1 MKRRILSLLLVLTL
15 LMALPFAVAAEENGT
30 ANQENVSITVS
41 PEPDL
46 TTGVIDV
53 EVLDTLTF
61 QLKDTGGNEVNSGFL
76 RVPYGNS
83 TTDMS
88 VTNGAVQLPV
98 SNLIVS
104 NNDRLD
110 GGSREYCFKY
120 MESSDR
126 DPIAEI
132 TLNISVHSVS
142 VSNISLTSNYA
153 LGGQIDAF
161 NVVFPQ
167 VNGVTFGT
175 PQIRNEADEPVTSG
189 TFDHQTYKVQVPVSF
204 SKGYKPADDFAITLD
219 GKPGEPID
227 GGYAFEL
234 YPTYTITYNNLDGR
248 NLSNAPA
255 SYNKYSGTVT
265 IPNPTKDGYRFLG
278 WTGEGIT
285 EPQKDVSF
293 AAKEM
298 NRNLT
303 YTAKWEKII
312 YHNVDFVT
320 RHGATPQPQ
329 QVESGTKAARPAD
342 PTEDGWK
349 FKGWYISDD
358 YIGEPFDFTTAITE
372 NTTLYAKWAKTWTV
386 TFDVN
391 GHGTA
396 PDPQTVDI
404 GTKAVRPTD
413 PAQTGWRFDGWYTD
427 KDCTAAYDFDSV
439 VTDNITLYAK
449 WVKTV
454 TVTYHVG
461 SYGTAPDSQ
470 TVDAGKKFTRPA
482 DPVDSRAI
490 FQGWYTDENYTTAYD
505 FGSAVETDLNL
516 YAKWKD
522 GYRVVFQTAHG
533 TAPAEQKVALDGKAT
548 KPADPTATGYIFKGW
563 YTSQLYT
570 AEFDFNTPITADTTL
585 YAKWNEIYTVTF
597 NVGGHGAAPTAQTV
611 ENGGKATKPENP
623 TAKGWRFD
631 GWYTDEKC
639 TARYDFDKAVT
650 ANTTLYAKWTQL
662 FTLTFETNGGTKI
675 DSVEAPDGSL
685 VYLGS
690 YKPTKSGYYF
700 VGWYTD
706 KNLTRAS
713 RVGYVRMDGNKTVYA
728 KFAVADKTNPKT
740 ADPALPG
747 LALAVL
753 SFSTVGLA
761 AMGLKK
767 RK

>member
-1 MKRRILSLLLVLTL
+1 MKRRILSLLMVLTL
-15 LMALPFAVAAEENGT
+15 LLALPFAAAADETKEVTLTLTQDTWTYTDTVTFSVKEPGGEEVPNGEVVVHHDVNQVSCHVNNGVAKISASELVSGLGLT
-30 ANQENVSITVS
+30 LDQETEIIVNYAPDPGSNYEPTSEQTLRITVNKGVLTRVEMTGYTGYEYGKPASDFRISNVSEGAKVQKTFFRDAAGDNLTGNFEGKAYVLWINLACTENYVF
-41 PEPDL
+41 PENPDDL
-46 TTGVIDV
+46 TV
-53 EVLDTLTF
+53 
-61 QLKDTGGNEVNSGFL
+61 
-76 RVPYGNS
+76 
-83 TTDMS
+83 
-88 VTNGAVQLPV
+88 
-98 SNLIVS
+98 
-104 NNDRLD
+104 
-110 GGSREYCFKY
+110 
-120 MESSDR
+120 
-126 DPIAEI
+126 
-132 TLNISVHSVS
+132 
-142 VSNISLTSNYA
+142 
-153 LGGQIDAF
+153 
-161 NVVFPQ
+161 
-167 VNGVTFGT
+167 
-175 PQIRNEADEPVTSG
+175 
-189 TFDHQTYKVQVPVSF
+189 
-204 SKGYKPADDFAITLD
+204 TLD
-219 GKPGEPID
+219 GKAAKVEDGFYIFQLDKLVPTYHIKYTLD
-227 GGYAFEL
+227 GGTMSGA
-234 YPTYTITYNNLDGR
+234 PDSYTENSADITL
-248 NLSNAPA
+248 PQ
-255 SYNKYSGTVT
+255 
-265 IPNPTKDGYRFLG
+265 PTKAGYRFTG
-278 WTGEGIT
+278 WTGTDLT
-285 EPQKDVSF
+285 EKTLDVVIPAGSTGDR
-293 AAKEM
+293 K
-298 NRNLT
+298 
-303 YTAKWEKII
+303 YTANW
-312 YHNVDFVT
+312 
-320 RHGATPQPQ
+320 
-329 QVESGTKAARPAD
+329 VETQ
-342 PTEDGWK
+342 
-349 FKGWYISDD
+349 
-358 YIGEPFDFTTAITE
+358 
-372 NTTLYAKWAKTWTV
+372 TV

-396 PDPQTVDI
+396 PAPQTVDI
-404 GTKAVRPTD
+404 GTKAVRPAD
-413 PAQTGWRFDGWYTD
+413 PVQTGWRFDGWYTD
-427 KDCTAAYDFDSV
+427 KDCTAAYDFDEE
-439 VTDNITLYAK
+439 VTKDITLYAK

-461 SYGTAPDSQ
+461 SYGTAPASQ

-522 GYRVVFQTAHG
+522 GYRVVFQTAYG
-533 TAPAEQKVALDGKAT
+533 TAPAEQKVALNGKAT

-585 YAKWNEIYTVTF
+585 YAKWNETYTVTF
-597 NVGGHGAAPTAQTV
+597 NVGDHGTAPAPQKV

-631 GWYTDEKC
+631 GWYTDERY

-706 KNLTRAS
+706 KNLTRES

-753 SFSTVGLA
+753 SFSAVGLA
-761 AMGLKK
+761 ALGIQK

>member
-15 LMALPFAVAAEENGT
+15 LMALPFAAAADETKKVTLTLTKDTWTYTDTVTFSVKGPDGEDVPNGEVEVRSSMALVFCYVNNGVAEISASELVSGLELTLGQKTEISVNYTPGSGSNYAPT
-30 ANQENVSITVS
+30 SGQTSITVNES
-41 PEPDL
+41 TLPTVALTSVGYAYGAPVFDFSVQSATEHVSAGKVSIVNDTDTTFGEKAYKVHLQL
-46 TTGVIDV
+46 TTEKGYSLASDV
-53 EVLDTLTF
+53 AVTLDDKTGTSTGDGYYEF
-61 QLKDTGGNEVNSGFL
+61 QLD
-76 RVPYGNS
+76 
-83 TTDMS
+83 
-88 VTNGAVQLPV
+88 
-98 SNLIVS
+98 
-104 NNDRLD
+104 
-110 GGSREYCFKY
+110 
-120 MESSDR
+120 
-126 DPIAEI
+126 
-132 TLNISVHSVS
+132 
-142 VSNISLTSNYA
+142 
-153 LGGQIDAF
+153 
-161 NVVFPQ
+161 
-167 VNGVTFGT
+167 
-175 PQIRNEADEPVTSG
+175 
-189 TFDHQTYKVQVPVSF
+189 
-204 SKGYKPADDFAITLD
+204 
-219 GKPGEPID
+219 
-227 GGYAFEL
+227 EL
-234 YPTYTITYNNLDGR
+234 YPTYTITYELDGGT
-248 NLSNAPA
+248 LSNAPA
-255 SYNKYSGTVT
+255 QYNKNSGTVT
-265 IPNPTKDGYRFLG
+265 LPRPTRDGYRFTG
-278 WTGEGIT
+278 WTGTDLT
-285 EPQKDVSF
+285 EKTLDVVIPAGSTGDR
-293 AAKEM
+293 K
-298 NRNLT
+298 
-303 YTAKWEKII
+303 YTANWVE
-312 YHNVDFVT
+312 T
-320 RHGATPQPQ
+320 R
-329 QVESGTKAARPAD
+329 
-342 PTEDGWK
+342 
-349 FKGWYISDD
+349 
-358 YIGEPFDFTTAITE
+358 
-372 NTTLYAKWAKTWTV
+372 TV

-404 GTKAVRPTD
+404 GTKSVRPTD

-427 KDCTAAYDFDSV
+427 RDCTAAYDFDSV

-461 SYGTAPDSQ
+461 SYGTAPASQ

-533 TAPAEQKVALDGKAT
+533 TAPAEQKVALNGKAT

-597 NVGGHGAAPTAQTV
+597 NVGRHGTAPTAQTV

>member
-15 LMALPFAVAAEENGT
+15 LLALPVAAAADGTKKVTLTLTKDTWTYTDTVTFSVKGPDGKNVPNGEVIVHHNVDKVSCRVNNGVAEISASELVSGLGLT
-30 ANQENVSITVS
+30 LGQETEIIVNYAPGSGSDYEPTSDQTLSITVNKGVLTRVEMTGYTGYEYGKPAS
-41 PEPDL
+41 GFRISNVSEGAKVQKTFFRDAAGDDL
-46 TTGVIDV
+46 TGNF
-53 EVLDTLTF
+53 EGKAYVLWI
-61 QLKDTGGNEVNSGFL
+61 
-76 RVPYGNS
+76 
-83 TTDMS
+83 
-88 VTNGAVQLPV
+88 
-98 SNLIVS
+98 NLACT
-104 NNDRLD
+104 
-110 GGSREYCFKY
+110 E
-120 MESSDR
+120 
-126 DPIAEI
+126 
-132 TLNISVHSVS
+132 
-142 VSNISLTSNYA
+142 NY
-153 LGGQIDAF
+153 
-161 NVVFPQ
+161 VFPE
-167 VNGVTFGT
+167 N
-175 PQIRNEADEPVTSG
+175 P
-189 TFDHQTYKVQVPVSF
+189 
-204 SKGYKPADDFAITLD
+204 DDLTVTLD
-219 GKPGEPID
+219 GKAAKVED
-227 GGYAFEL
+227 GFYIFQL
-234 YPTYTITYNNLDGR
+234 DKLVPTYHIKYTLNGGTMSGAPETYTENSADITL
-248 NLSNAPA
+248 PQ
-255 SYNKYSGTVT
+255 
-265 IPNPTKDGYRFLG
+265 PTKAGYRFTG
-278 WTGEGIT
+278 WTGTDLT
-285 EPQKDVSF
+285 EKTLDVVIPAGSTGDR
-293 AAKEM
+293 E
-298 NRNLT
+298 
-303 YTAKWEKII
+303 YTANW
-312 YHNVDFVT
+312 VGT
-320 RHGATPQPQ
+320 R
-329 QVESGTKAARPAD
+329 
-342 PTEDGWK
+342 
-349 FKGWYISDD
+349 
-358 YIGEPFDFTTAITE
+358 
-372 NTTLYAKWAKTWTV
+372 TV

-396 PDPQTVDI
+396 PAPQTVDI
-404 GTKAVRPTD
+404 GTKAVRPAD

-427 KDCTAAYDFDSV
+427 KDCTAAYDFDKE
-439 VTDNITLYAK
+439 VTEDITLYAK

-522 GYRVVFQTAHG
+522 GYRVVFQTAYG
-533 TAPAEQKVALDGKAT
+533 TAPAEQKVALNGKAT

-585 YAKWNEIYTVTF
+585 YAKWNETYTVTF
-597 NVGGHGAAPTAQTV
+597 NVGDHGTAPTAQTV

-631 GWYTDEKC
+631 GWYTDERC

-761 AMGLKK
+761 ALGIQK

>member
-15 LMALPFAVAAEENGT
+15 LLALPVAAAADETKKVTLTLTKDTWTYTDTVTFSVKGPGGEDVPNGEVVVHHDVNKVSRCVNNGVAKISASELVSGLGLT
-30 ANQENVSITVS
+30 LDQETEIIVNYAPGSGSNYEPTSDQTLRITVNES
-41 PEPDL
+41 TLPTVAL
-46 TTGVIDV
+46 TSAGYAYGKPVSG
-53 EVLDTLTF
+53 F
-61 QLKDTGGNEVNSGFL
+61 QLTKPMGVQIGGKQIRDANDAEV
-76 RVPYGNS
+76 
-83 TTDMS
+83 TD
-88 VTNGAVQLPV
+88 G
-98 SNLIVS
+98 
-104 NNDRLD
+104 
-110 GGSREYCFKY
+110 
-120 MESSDR
+120 
-126 DPIAEI
+126 
-132 TLNISVHSVS
+132 
-142 VSNISLTSNYA
+142 
-153 LGGQIDAF
+153 
-161 NVVFPQ
+161 
-167 VNGVTFGT
+167 TFGAQAYT
-175 PQIRNEADEPVTSG
+175 LWVNLECE
-189 TFDHQTYKVQVPVSF
+189 
-204 SKGYKPADDFAITLD
+204 KGYKLSGNTAVTLD
-219 GKPGEPID
+219 GKEPLRIED
-227 GGYAFEL
+227 GFYIFQL
-234 YPTYTITYNNLDGR
+234 DKLVPTYHIKYTLNGGTMSGAPETYTENSADITL
-248 NLSNAPA
+248 PQ
-255 SYNKYSGTVT
+255 
-265 IPNPTKDGYRFLG
+265 PTKAGYRFTG
-278 WTGEGIT
+278 WTGTDLT
-285 EPQKDVSF
+285 EKTLDVVIPAGSTGDR
-293 AAKEM
+293 E
-298 NRNLT
+298 
-303 YTAKWEKII
+303 YTANWVE
-312 YHNVDFVT
+312 T
-320 RHGATPQPQ
+320 R
-329 QVESGTKAARPAD
+329 
-342 PTEDGWK
+342 
-349 FKGWYISDD
+349 
-358 YIGEPFDFTTAITE
+358 
-372 NTTLYAKWAKTWTV
+372 TV

-396 PDPQTVDI
+396 PAPQTVDI
-404 GTKAVRPTD
+404 GTKAVKPTD
-413 PAQTGWRFDGWYTD
+413 PVQTGWRFDGWYTD
-427 KDCTAAYDFDSV
+427 KNCTAAYDFDSV

-461 SYGTAPDSQ
+461 SYGTAPASQ

-522 GYRVVFQTAHG
+522 GYRVVFQTAYG
-533 TAPAEQKVALDGKAT
+533 TAPAEQKVALNGKAT

-585 YAKWNEIYTVTF
+585 YAKWNETYTVTF
-597 NVGGHGAAPTAQTV
+597 NVGDHGTAPTAQTV

-631 GWYTDEKC
+631 GWYTDERY

-706 KNLTRAS
+706 KNLTRES

-761 AMGLKK
+761 ALGIQK

>member
-1 MKRRILSLLLVLTL
+1 MKRRILSLLMVLTL
-15 LMALPFAVAAEENGT
+15 LLALPVAAAAAGTKEVTLTLTKDTWTYTDTVTFSVKGPDGEGVPNGEVEVRSSMDHVFCYVNNGV
-30 ANQENVSITVS
+30 AEIPASVLVSKLELPLGQEAVISVNYGPGSGSDYGPKSGQTSITVNES
-41 PEPDL
+41 TLPTVALTSTGYAYGAPVSGFSVKSATEHVSAGEVSIENDTDTTFGEKAYKVRLQL
-46 TTGVIDV
+46 TTEKGYSLASDV
-53 EVLDTLTF
+53 AVTLDSKTGTPVGDGYYEF
-61 QLKDTGGNEVNSGFL
+61 QLD
-76 RVPYGNS
+76 
-83 TTDMS
+83 
-88 VTNGAVQLPV
+88 
-98 SNLIVS
+98 
-104 NNDRLD
+104 
-110 GGSREYCFKY
+110 
-120 MESSDR
+120 
-126 DPIAEI
+126 
-132 TLNISVHSVS
+132 
-142 VSNISLTSNYA
+142 
-153 LGGQIDAF
+153 
-161 NVVFPQ
+161 
-167 VNGVTFGT
+167 
-175 PQIRNEADEPVTSG
+175 
-189 TFDHQTYKVQVPVSF
+189 
-204 SKGYKPADDFAITLD
+204 
-219 GKPGEPID
+219 
-227 GGYAFEL
+227 EL
-234 YPTYTITYNNLDGR
+234 YPTYTITYELDGGT
-248 NLSNAPA
+248 LSNAPTQ
-255 SYNKYSGTVT
+255 YNKNSGTIT
-265 IPNPTKDGYRFLG
+265 IPRPTRDGYRFTG
-278 WTGEGIT
+278 WTGTDLT
-285 EPQKDVSF
+285 EKTLDVVIPAGSTGDR
-293 AAKEM
+293 E
-298 NRNLT
+298 
-303 YTAKWEKII
+303 YTANWVE
-312 YHNVDFVT
+312 T
-320 RHGATPQPQ
+320 R
-329 QVESGTKAARPAD
+329 
-342 PTEDGWK
+342 
-349 FKGWYISDD
+349 
-358 YIGEPFDFTTAITE
+358 
-372 NTTLYAKWAKTWTV
+372 TV

-396 PDPQTVDI
+396 PAPQTVDI
-404 GTKAVRPTD
+404 GTKAVKPAD

-427 KDCTAAYDFDSV
+427 KDCTAAYDFDKE
-439 VTDNITLYAK
+439 VTKDITLYAK

-522 GYRVVFQTAHG
+522 GYRVVFQTAYG
-533 TAPAEQKVALDGKAT
+533 TAPAEQKVALNGKAT

-585 YAKWNEIYTVTF
+585 YAKWNETYTVTF
-597 NVGGHGAAPTAQTV
+597 NVGDHGTAPTAQTV

-675 DSVEAPDGSL
+675 DSVEAPDGYL

-753 SFSTVGLA
+753 SFSAVGLA
-761 AMGLKK
+761 ALGIQK

>member
-15 LMALPFAVAAEENGT
+15 LLALPFAGSAEAAAKLKVTATMTSNDSLFFGENLELKVEDENGHLVT
-30 ANQENVSITVS
+30 DGNV
-41 PEPDL
+41 
-46 TTGVIDV
+46 
-53 EVLDTLTF
+53 TF
-61 QLKDTGGNEVNSGFL
+61 GH
-76 RVPYGNS
+76 
-83 TTDMS
+83 
-88 VTNGAVQLPV
+88 NGKLYDRPV
-98 SNLIVS
+98 SNGVAQISADDLVNRLGLVVGEQAEVTFSYLGSESYEPSEVPGKAEVTVNRKTVTQVAMTYSGYAYGNDIATVS
-104 NNDRLD
+104 IQTSAGAKIAGFRFYDAKDQKQTEGRFGEGAYKVWINLAPAFGYEFPEKGALAVTLNGEKPLECIDGFYVFQLD
-110 GGSREYCFKY
+110 KLVPTYHIKYTLNGGTMSGAPETYT
-120 MESSDR
+120 ENSAD
-126 DPIAEI
+126 I
-132 TLNISVHSVS
+132 TL
-142 VSNISLTSNYA
+142 
-153 LGGQIDAF
+153 
-161 NVVFPQ
+161 PQ
-167 VNGVTFGT
+167 
-175 PQIRNEADEPVTSG
+175 
-189 TFDHQTYKVQVPVSF
+189 
-204 SKGYKPADDFAITLD
+204 
-219 GKPGEPID
+219 
-227 GGYAFEL
+227 
-234 YPTYTITYNNLDGR
+234 
-248 NLSNAPA
+248 
-255 SYNKYSGTVT
+255 
-265 IPNPTKDGYRFLG
+265 PTKAGYRFTG
-278 WTGEGIT
+278 WTGTDLT
-285 EPQKDVSF
+285 EKTLDVVIPAGSTGDR
-293 AAKEM
+293 E
-298 NRNLT
+298 
-303 YTAKWEKII
+303 YTANWVE
-312 YHNVDFVT
+312 T
-320 RHGATPQPQ
+320 R
-329 QVESGTKAARPAD
+329 
-342 PTEDGWK
+342 
-349 FKGWYISDD
+349 
-358 YIGEPFDFTTAITE
+358 
-372 NTTLYAKWAKTWTV
+372 TV

-396 PDPQTVDI
+396 PAPQTVDF

-427 KDCTAAYDFDSV
+427 KDCTAAYDFDKE
-439 VTDNITLYAK
+439 VTEDITLYAK

-461 SYGTAPDSQ
+461 SYGTAPASQ

-522 GYRVVFQTAHG
+522 GYRVVFQTAYG
-533 TAPAEQKVALDGKAT
+533 TPPAEQKVALNGKAT

-585 YAKWNEIYTVTF
+585 YAKWNETYTVTF
-597 NVGGHGAAPTAQTV
+597 NVGDHGTAPTAQTV

-631 GWYTDEKC
+631 GWYTDERY

-706 KNLTRAS
+706 KNLTRES

-761 AMGLKK
+761 AVGIQK

>member
-15 LMALPFAVAAEENGT
+15 LLALPVAAAADETKKVTLTLTKDTWTYTDTVTFSVKGPDGEDVPNGKVEVRSSMDHVFCYVNKGV
-30 ANQENVSITVS
+30 AEIPASVLVSQLELPLGQEAVISVNYEPGSGSDYGPKSGQTSITVNES
-41 PEPDL
+41 TLPTVALTSAGYAYGAPVSDFSVQSATEHVSAGKVSIVNDTDTTFGEKAYKVRLQL
-46 TTGVIDV
+46 TTAEGYSLASDV
-53 EVLDTLTF
+53 VVTLDSKTGTPVGDGYYEF
-61 QLKDTGGNEVNSGFL
+61 QLD
-76 RVPYGNS
+76 
-83 TTDMS
+83 
-88 VTNGAVQLPV
+88 
-98 SNLIVS
+98 
-104 NNDRLD
+104 
-110 GGSREYCFKY
+110 
-120 MESSDR
+120 
-126 DPIAEI
+126 
-132 TLNISVHSVS
+132 
-142 VSNISLTSNYA
+142 
-153 LGGQIDAF
+153 
-161 NVVFPQ
+161 
-167 VNGVTFGT
+167 
-175 PQIRNEADEPVTSG
+175 
-189 TFDHQTYKVQVPVSF
+189 
-204 SKGYKPADDFAITLD
+204 
-219 GKPGEPID
+219 
-227 GGYAFEL
+227 EL
-234 YPTYTITYNNLDGR
+234 YPTYTITYELDGGT
-248 NLSNAPA
+248 LSNAPTQ
-255 SYNKYSGTVT
+255 YDKNSGTIT
-265 IPNPTKDGYRFLG
+265 IPRPTRAGYRFTG
-278 WTGEGIT
+278 WTGTDLT
-285 EPQKDVSF
+285 EKTLDVVIPAGSTGDR
-293 AAKEM
+293 E
-298 NRNLT
+298 
-303 YTAKWEKII
+303 YTANWVE
-312 YHNVDFVT
+312 T
-320 RHGATPQPQ
+320 R
-329 QVESGTKAARPAD
+329 
-342 PTEDGWK
+342 
-349 FKGWYISDD
+349 
-358 YIGEPFDFTTAITE
+358 
-372 NTTLYAKWAKTWTV
+372 TV

-396 PDPQTVDI
+396 PAPQTVDI
-404 GTKAVRPTD
+404 GTKAVKPTD
-413 PAQTGWRFDGWYTD
+413 PVQTGWRFDGWYTD

-461 SYGTAPDSQ
+461 SYGTAPASQ

-522 GYRVVFQTAHG
+522 GYRVVFQTAYG
-533 TAPAEQKVALDGKAT
+533 TAPAEQKVALNGKAT

-570 AEFDFNTPITADTTL
+570 AEFDFNTPIAADTTL
-585 YAKWNEIYTVTF
+585 YAKWNETYTVTF
-597 NVGGHGAAPTAQTV
+597 NVGDHGTAPTAQTV

-631 GWYTDEKC
+631 GWYTDERF

-706 KNLTRAS
+706 KNLTRES

-761 AMGLKK
+761 ALGIQK

>member
-15 LMALPFAVAAEENGT
+15 LMALPVAVAAAGTKEVTLTLTQDTWTYTDTVTFSVKGPDGEDVPNGEVEVRSSMDHVFCYVNNGVAEISASKLVSKLELALGQKT
-30 ANQENVSITVS
+30 EISVNYTPGSGSDYAPKSGQTSITVNES
-41 PEPDL
+41 TLPTVAL
-46 TTGVIDV
+46 TSAGYAYGAPVSGFSVKSATEHVSAGEVSIENDTDTTFGEKAYKVRLQLATAEGYSLASDVAVTLDSKTGTPVGDGYY
-53 EVLDTLTF
+53 EF
-61 QLKDTGGNEVNSGFL
+61 QLD
-76 RVPYGNS
+76 
-83 TTDMS
+83 
-88 VTNGAVQLPV
+88 
-98 SNLIVS
+98 
-104 NNDRLD
+104 
-110 GGSREYCFKY
+110 
-120 MESSDR
+120 
-126 DPIAEI
+126 
-132 TLNISVHSVS
+132 
-142 VSNISLTSNYA
+142 
-153 LGGQIDAF
+153 
-161 NVVFPQ
+161 
-167 VNGVTFGT
+167 
-175 PQIRNEADEPVTSG
+175 
-189 TFDHQTYKVQVPVSF
+189 
-204 SKGYKPADDFAITLD
+204 
-219 GKPGEPID
+219 
-227 GGYAFEL
+227 EL
-234 YPTYTITYNNLDGR
+234 YPTYTITYELDGGT
-248 NLSNAPA
+248 LSNAPA
-255 SYNKYSGTVT
+255 QYNKNSGTVT
-265 IPNPTKDGYRFLG
+265 LPRPTRDGYRFTG
-278 WTGEGIT
+278 WTGTDLT
-285 EPQKDVSF
+285 EKTLDVVIPAGSTGDR
-293 AAKEM
+293 K
-298 NRNLT
+298 
-303 YTAKWEKII
+303 YTANWVE
-312 YHNVDFVT
+312 T
-320 RHGATPQPQ
+320 R
-329 QVESGTKAARPAD
+329 
-342 PTEDGWK
+342 
-349 FKGWYISDD
+349 
-358 YIGEPFDFTTAITE
+358 
-372 NTTLYAKWAKTWTV
+372 TV

-404 GTKAVRPTD
+404 GTKSVRPTD

-427 KDCTAAYDFDSV
+427 KDCTAAYDFDSK

-461 SYGTAPDSQ
+461 SYGTAPASQ

-533 TAPAEQKVALDGKAT
+533 TAPAEQKVALNGKAT

-585 YAKWNEIYTVTF
+585 YAKWNETYTVTF
-597 NVGGHGAAPTAQTV
+597 NVGVHGTAPTAQTV

-747 LALAVL
+747 LAMAVL

>member
-15 LMALPFAVAAEENGT
+15 LLALPVAVAAAGTKEVTLTLTKDTWTYTDTVTFSVKGPGGEVVPNGKVEVRSSMGLVSCYVNNGVAEISASELVSGLGLT
-30 ANQENVSITVS
+30 LGQKAEIFVNYEPGSGSDYAPTSGQTSITVNES
-41 PEPDL
+41 TLPTVAL
-46 TTGVIDV
+46 TSAGYAYGKPVSG
-53 EVLDTLTF
+53 F
-61 QLKDTGGNEVNSGFL
+61 QLTKPMGVQIGGKQIRDANAEV
-76 RVPYGNS
+76 
-83 TTDMS
+83 TD
-88 VTNGAVQLPV
+88 G
-98 SNLIVS
+98 
-104 NNDRLD
+104 
-110 GGSREYCFKY
+110 
-120 MESSDR
+120 
-126 DPIAEI
+126 
-132 TLNISVHSVS
+132 
-142 VSNISLTSNYA
+142 
-153 LGGQIDAF
+153 
-161 NVVFPQ
+161 
-167 VNGVTFGT
+167 TFGAQAYT
-175 PQIRNEADEPVTSG
+175 LWVNLECE
-189 TFDHQTYKVQVPVSF
+189 
-204 SKGYKPADDFAITLD
+204 KGYKLSGNTAVTLD
-219 GKPGEPID
+219 GKEPLRIEDGFYIFQLDKLVPTYRIEYTLD
-227 GGYAFEL
+227 GGTMSGAPDSYTENSADITL
-234 YPTYTITYNNLDGR
+234 PQPTKADYRFTGWTGTGLT
-248 NLSNAPA
+248 AP
-255 SYNKYSGTVT
+255 TMEVT
-265 IPNPTKDGYRFLG
+265 IPAGS
-278 WTGEGIT
+278 TGDR
-285 EPQKDVSF
+285 K
-293 AAKEM
+293 
-298 NRNLT
+298 
-303 YTAKWEKII
+303 YTANWVE
-312 YHNVDFVT
+312 T
-320 RHGATPQPQ
+320 R
-329 QVESGTKAARPAD
+329 
-342 PTEDGWK
+342 
-349 FKGWYISDD
+349 
-358 YIGEPFDFTTAITE
+358 
-372 NTTLYAKWAKTWTV
+372 TV

-404 GTKAVRPTD
+404 GTKAVKPTD

-427 KDCTAAYDFDSV
+427 KDCTAAYDFDKE
-439 VTDNITLYAK
+439 VTKDITLYAK

-522 GYRVVFQTAHG
+522 GYRVVFQTAYG
-533 TAPAEQKVALDGKAT
+533 TAPAEQKVALNGKAT

-563 YTSQLYT
+563 YTSQLYA

-585 YAKWNEIYTVTF
+585 YAKWNETYTVTF
-597 NVGGHGAAPTAQTV
+597 NVGDHGTAPTAQTV

-631 GWYTDEKC
+631 GWYTDERC

-706 KNLTRAS
+706 KNLTRES
-713 RVGYVRMDGNKTVYA
+713 RVGYVKMDADKTVYA

-761 AMGLKK
+761 AVGIQK

>member
-15 LMALPFAVAAEENGT
+15 LLALPVAAAADGTKKVTLTLTKDTWTYTDTVTFSVKGPDGEKVPNGEVIVHHNVDKVSRCVNNGVAEISASELVSGLGLT
-30 ANQENVSITVS
+30 LDQETEIIVNYAPGSGSNYEPTSDQTLRITVNES
-41 PEPDL
+41 TLPTVAL
-46 TTGVIDV
+46 TSAGYAYGKPVSG
-53 EVLDTLTF
+53 F
-61 QLKDTGGNEVNSGFL
+61 QLTKPMGVQIGGKQIRDANDAEV
-76 RVPYGNS
+76 
-83 TTDMS
+83 TD
-88 VTNGAVQLPV
+88 G
-98 SNLIVS
+98 
-104 NNDRLD
+104 
-110 GGSREYCFKY
+110 
-120 MESSDR
+120 
-126 DPIAEI
+126 
-132 TLNISVHSVS
+132 
-142 VSNISLTSNYA
+142 
-153 LGGQIDAF
+153 
-161 NVVFPQ
+161 
-167 VNGVTFGT
+167 TFGAQAYT
-175 PQIRNEADEPVTSG
+175 LWVNLECE
-189 TFDHQTYKVQVPVSF
+189 
-204 SKGYKPADDFAITLD
+204 KGYKLSGNTAVTLD
-219 GKPGEPID
+219 GKEPLRIED
-227 GGYAFEL
+227 GFYIFQL
-234 YPTYTITYNNLDGR
+234 DKLVPTYHIKYTLNGGTMSGAPETYTENSADITLPQPTKAGYRFTGWTGTDLT
-248 NLSNAPA
+248 AP
-255 SYNKYSGTVT
+255 TMEVT
-265 IPNPTKDGYRFLG
+265 IP
-278 WTGEGIT
+278 TGSTGDRE
-285 EPQKDVSF
+285 
-293 AAKEM
+293 
-298 NRNLT
+298 
-303 YTAKWEKII
+303 YTANWVE
-312 YHNVDFVT
+312 T
-320 RHGATPQPQ
+320 R
-329 QVESGTKAARPAD
+329 
-342 PTEDGWK
+342 
-349 FKGWYISDD
+349 
-358 YIGEPFDFTTAITE
+358 
-372 NTTLYAKWAKTWTV
+372 TV

-396 PDPQTVDI
+396 PAPQTVDI
-404 GTKAVRPTD
+404 GTKAVKPTD

-427 KDCTAAYDFDSV
+427 KDCTAAYDFDKE
-439 VTDNITLYAK
+439 VTEDITLYAK

-461 SYGTAPDSQ
+461 SYGTAPASQ

-522 GYRVVFQTAHG
+522 GYRVVFQTAYG
-533 TAPAEQKVALDGKAT
+533 TPPAEQKVALNGKAT

-585 YAKWNEIYTVTF
+585 YAKWNETYTVTF
-597 NVGGHGAAPTAQTV
+597 NVGDHGTAPTAQTV

-631 GWYTDEKC
+631 GWYTDERY

-650 ANTTLYAKWTQL
+650 ANITLYAKWTQL

-761 AMGLKK
+761 ALGIQK

>member
-15 LMALPFAVAAEENGT
+15 LLALPVAAAADETKKVTLTLTKDTWTYTDTVTFSVKGPGGEGVPNGEVVVHHDVNKVSRCVNNGVAEISASELVSGLGLT
-30 ANQENVSITVS
+30 LDQETEIIVNYAPGSGSNYEPTSDQTLRITVNES
-41 PEPDL
+41 TLPTVAL
-46 TTGVIDV
+46 TSAGYAYGKPVSGFQLTAPTGVQIGGKQIRDA
-53 EVLDTLTF
+53 
-61 QLKDTGGNEVNSGFL
+61 KDTGV
-76 RVPYGNS
+76 
-83 TTDMS
+83 TD
-88 VTNGAVQLPV
+88 G
-98 SNLIVS
+98 
-104 NNDRLD
+104 
-110 GGSREYCFKY
+110 
-120 MESSDR
+120 
-126 DPIAEI
+126 
-132 TLNISVHSVS
+132 
-142 VSNISLTSNYA
+142 
-153 LGGQIDAF
+153 
-161 NVVFPQ
+161 
-167 VNGVTFGT
+167 TFGAQAYT
-175 PQIRNEADEPVTSG
+175 LWVNLECE
-189 TFDHQTYKVQVPVSF
+189 
-204 SKGYKPADDFAITLD
+204 KGYKLSGNTAVTLD
-219 GKPGEPID
+219 GKEPLRIED
-227 GGYAFEL
+227 GFYIFQL
-234 YPTYTITYNNLDGR
+234 DKLVPTYHIKYTLNGGTMSGAPETYTENSADITL
-248 NLSNAPA
+248 PQ
-255 SYNKYSGTVT
+255 
-265 IPNPTKDGYRFLG
+265 PTRAGYRFTG
-278 WTGEGIT
+278 WTGTDLT
-285 EPQKDVSF
+285 EKTLDVVIPAGSTGDR
-293 AAKEM
+293 E
-298 NRNLT
+298 
-303 YTAKWEKII
+303 YTANWVE
-312 YHNVDFVT
+312 T
-320 RHGATPQPQ
+320 R
-329 QVESGTKAARPAD
+329 
-342 PTEDGWK
+342 
-349 FKGWYISDD
+349 
-358 YIGEPFDFTTAITE
+358 
-372 NTTLYAKWAKTWTV
+372 TV

-396 PDPQTVDI
+396 PAPQTVDI
-404 GTKAVRPTD
+404 GTKAVRPAD
-413 PAQTGWRFDGWYTD
+413 PVQTGWRFDGWYTN
-427 KDCTAAYDFDSV
+427 KDCTAAYDFDKE
-439 VTDNITLYAK
+439 VTKDITLYAK

-461 SYGTAPDSQ
+461 SYGTAPASQ

-490 FQGWYTDENYTTAYD
+490 FQGWYTDENYNTAYD

-522 GYRVVFQTAHG
+522 GYRVVFQTAYG
-533 TAPAEQKVALDGKAT
+533 TTPAEQKVALNGKAT

-585 YAKWNEIYTVTF
+585 YAKWNETYTVTF
-597 NVGGHGAAPTAQTV
+597 NVGDHGTAPTAQTV

-631 GWYTDEKC
+631 GWYTDERY

-706 KNLTRAS
+706 KNLTRES

-761 AMGLKK
+761 ALGIQK

>member
-15 LMALPFAVAAEENGT
+15 LLALPFAAAADETKKVTLTLTKDTWTYTDTVTFSVKGPGGEDVPNGEVVVHHDVNKVSRCVNNGVAEISASELVSGLGLT
-30 ANQENVSITVS
+30 LDQETEIIVNYAPGSGSNYEPTSDQTLRITVNES
-41 PEPDL
+41 TLPTVAL
-46 TTGVIDV
+46 TSAGYAYGKPVSG
-53 EVLDTLTF
+53 F
-61 QLKDTGGNEVNSGFL
+61 QLTKPMGVQIGGKQIRDANDAEV
-76 RVPYGNS
+76 
-83 TTDMS
+83 TD
-88 VTNGAVQLPV
+88 G
-98 SNLIVS
+98 
-104 NNDRLD
+104 
-110 GGSREYCFKY
+110 
-120 MESSDR
+120 
-126 DPIAEI
+126 
-132 TLNISVHSVS
+132 
-142 VSNISLTSNYA
+142 
-153 LGGQIDAF
+153 
-161 NVVFPQ
+161 
-167 VNGVTFGT
+167 TFGAQAYT
-175 PQIRNEADEPVTSG
+175 LWVNLECE
-189 TFDHQTYKVQVPVSF
+189 
-204 SKGYKPADDFAITLD
+204 KGYKLSGNTAVTLD
-219 GKPGEPID
+219 GKEPLRIED
-227 GGYAFEL
+227 GFYIFQL
-234 YPTYTITYNNLDGR
+234 DKLVPTYHIKYTLNGGTMSGAPETYTENSADITLPQPTKAGYRFTGWTGTDLT
-248 NLSNAPA
+248 AP
-255 SYNKYSGTVT
+255 TMEVT
-265 IPNPTKDGYRFLG
+265 IP
-278 WTGEGIT
+278 TGSKGDRE
-285 EPQKDVSF
+285 
-293 AAKEM
+293 
-298 NRNLT
+298 
-303 YTAKWEKII
+303 YTANWVE
-312 YHNVDFVT
+312 T
-320 RHGATPQPQ
+320 R
-329 QVESGTKAARPAD
+329 
-342 PTEDGWK
+342 
-349 FKGWYISDD
+349 
-358 YIGEPFDFTTAITE
+358 
-372 NTTLYAKWAKTWTV
+372 TV

-396 PDPQTVDI
+396 PAPQTVDI
-404 GTKAVRPTD
+404 GTKAMRPTD

-427 KDCTAAYDFDSV
+427 KDCTVAYDFDSV

-461 SYGTAPDSQ
+461 SYGTAPASQ

-522 GYRVVFQTAHG
+522 GYRVVFQTAYG
-533 TAPAEQKVALDGKAT
+533 TAPAEQKVALNGKAT

-585 YAKWNEIYTVTF
+585 YAKWNETYTVTF
-597 NVGGHGAAPTAQTV
+597 NVGDHGTAPTAQTV

-631 GWYTDEKC
+631 GWYTDERY

-706 KNLTRAS
+706 KNLTRES

-761 AMGLKK
+761 ALGIQK

>member
-15 LMALPFAVAAEENGT
+15 LLTLPVAAAAAGTKEVTLTLTKDTWTYTDTVTFSVKGPDGEGVPNGEVEVRSSMDHVFCYVNNGVAEIPASVLVSKLELT
-30 ANQENVSITVS
+30 LGQEAVISVNYGPGSGSDYGPKSGQTSITVNES
-41 PEPDL
+41 TLPTVAL
-46 TTGVIDV
+46 TSAGYAYGKPVSGFQLTAPTGVQIGVQQIHDANDT
-53 EVLDTLTF
+53 EV
-61 QLKDTGGNEVNSGFL
+61 
-76 RVPYGNS
+76 
-83 TTDMS
+83 TD
-88 VTNGAVQLPV
+88 G
-98 SNLIVS
+98 
-104 NNDRLD
+104 
-110 GGSREYCFKY
+110 
-120 MESSDR
+120 
-126 DPIAEI
+126 
-132 TLNISVHSVS
+132 
-142 VSNISLTSNYA
+142 
-153 LGGQIDAF
+153 
-161 NVVFPQ
+161 
-167 VNGVTFGT
+167 TFGAQAYT
-175 PQIRNEADEPVTSG
+175 LWVNLGCKE
-189 TFDHQTYKVQVPVSF
+189 
-204 SKGYKPADDFAITLD
+204 GYKLSENTAVTLD
-219 GKPGEPID
+219 GKEPLRIEKGFYIFQLD
-227 GGYAFEL
+227 KL
-234 YPTYTITYNNLDGR
+234 VPTYHIKYTLNGGTMSGAPETYTENSADITLPQPTKAGYRFTGWTGTGLT
-248 NLSNAPA
+248 AP
-255 SYNKYSGTVT
+255 TMEVT
-265 IPNPTKDGYRFLG
+265 IPAGS
-278 WTGEGIT
+278 T
-285 EPQKDVSF
+285 EDR
-293 AAKEM
+293 E
-298 NRNLT
+298 
-303 YTAKWEKII
+303 YTANWVE
-312 YHNVDFVT
+312 T
-320 RHGATPQPQ
+320 R
-329 QVESGTKAARPAD
+329 
-342 PTEDGWK
+342 
-349 FKGWYISDD
+349 
-358 YIGEPFDFTTAITE
+358 
-372 NTTLYAKWAKTWTV
+372 TV

-396 PDPQTVDI
+396 PAPQTVDI

-427 KDCTAAYDFDSV
+427 KDCTAAYDFDKE
-439 VTDNITLYAK
+439 VTKDITLYAK

-522 GYRVVFQTAHG
+522 GYRVVFQTAYG
-533 TAPAEQKVALDGKAT
+533 TAPAEQKVALNGKAT

-570 AEFDFNTPITADTTL
+570 AEFDFNTPIAADTTL
-585 YAKWNEIYTVTF
+585 YAKWNETYTVTF
-597 NVGGHGAAPTAQTV
+597 NVGDHGTAPTAQTV

-631 GWYTDEKC
+631 GWYTDERC

-706 KNLTRAS
+706 KNLTRES

-753 SFSTVGLA
+753 SFSAVGLA
-761 AMGLKK
+761 ALGIQK

>member
-15 LMALPFAVAAEENGT
+15 LLALPFAAAADETKKVTLTLTKDTWTYTDTVTFSVKGPGGEAVPNGEVVVHHDVNKVSRCVNNGVAEISASELVSGLGLT
-30 ANQENVSITVS
+30 LDQETEIIVNYAPGSGSNYEPTSDQTLRITVNES
-41 PEPDL
+41 TLPTVAL
-46 TTGVIDV
+46 TSAGYAYGKPVSG
-53 EVLDTLTF
+53 F
-61 QLKDTGGNEVNSGFL
+61 QLTKPMGVQIGGKQIRDANDAEV
-76 RVPYGNS
+76 
-83 TTDMS
+83 TD
-88 VTNGAVQLPV
+88 G
-98 SNLIVS
+98 
-104 NNDRLD
+104 
-110 GGSREYCFKY
+110 
-120 MESSDR
+120 
-126 DPIAEI
+126 
-132 TLNISVHSVS
+132 
-142 VSNISLTSNYA
+142 
-153 LGGQIDAF
+153 
-161 NVVFPQ
+161 
-167 VNGVTFGT
+167 TFGAQAYT
-175 PQIRNEADEPVTSG
+175 LWVNLECE
-189 TFDHQTYKVQVPVSF
+189 
-204 SKGYKPADDFAITLD
+204 KGYKLSGNTAVTLD
-219 GKPGEPID
+219 GKEPLRIED
-227 GGYAFEL
+227 GFYIFQL
-234 YPTYTITYNNLDGR
+234 DKLVPTYHIKYTLNGGTMSGAPETYTENSADITLPQPTKAGYRFTGWTGTDLT
-248 NLSNAPA
+248 AP
-255 SYNKYSGTVT
+255 TMEVT
-265 IPNPTKDGYRFLG
+265 IP
-278 WTGEGIT
+278 TGSKGDRE
-285 EPQKDVSF
+285 
-293 AAKEM
+293 
-298 NRNLT
+298 
-303 YTAKWEKII
+303 YTANWVE
-312 YHNVDFVT
+312 T
-320 RHGATPQPQ
+320 R
-329 QVESGTKAARPAD
+329 
-342 PTEDGWK
+342 
-349 FKGWYISDD
+349 
-358 YIGEPFDFTTAITE
+358 
-372 NTTLYAKWAKTWTV
+372 TV

-396 PDPQTVDI
+396 PAPQTVDI
-404 GTKAVRPTD
+404 GTKAMRPTD

-427 KDCTAAYDFDSV
+427 KDCTVAYDFDSV

-461 SYGTAPDSQ
+461 SYGTAPASQ

-522 GYRVVFQTAHG
+522 GYRVVFQTAYG
-533 TAPAEQKVALDGKAT
+533 TAPAEQKVALNGKAT

-585 YAKWNEIYTVTF
+585 YAKWNETYTVTF
-597 NVGGHGAAPTAQTV
+597 NVGDHGTAPTAQTV

-631 GWYTDEKC
+631 GWYTDERY

-650 ANTTLYAKWTQL
+650 ANTTLYAKWTQM

-706 KNLTRAS
+706 KNLTRES

-761 AMGLKK
+761 ALGIQK

>member
-15 LMALPFAVAAEENGT
+15 LLTLPVAVAAEEGEPET
-30 ANQENVSITVS
+30 KKKDVSITVS
-41 PEPDL
+41 PAPDS

-61 QLKDTGGNEVNSGFL
+61 QLKDTGGNEVNSRFL

-83 TTDMS
+83 TRDMS
-88 VTNGAVQLPV
+88 VTNGAVQFPV
-98 SNLIVS
+98 SNLIAS

-161 NVVFPQ
+161 NVAFPQ

-175 PQIRNEADEPVTSG
+175 PQIHNEADEPVTSG

-204 SKGYKPADDFAITLD
+204 SKDYKPADDFAITLD

-234 YPTYTITYNNLDGR
+234 YPTYTITYNNLDGG
-248 NLSNAPA
+248 NPSNAPA

-293 AAKEM
+293 EAKEM

-303 YTAKWEKII
+303 YTAMWKEII
-312 YHNVDFVT
+312 YHNVGFVT
-320 RHGATPQPQ
+320 GHGATPQPQ

-372 NTTLYAKWAKTWTV
+372 NTTLHAKWAKTWTV
-386 TFDVN
+386 TFNSN
-391 GHGTA
+391 GHGAA
-396 PDPQTVDI
+396 PAVQTVEE
-404 GTKAVRPTD
+404 GENAV
-413 PAQTGWRFDGWYTD
+413 
-427 KDCTAAYDFDSV
+427 
-439 VTDNITLYAK
+439 
-449 WVKTV
+449 
-454 TVTYHVG
+454 
-461 SYGTAPDSQ
+461 
-470 TVDAGKKFTRPA
+470 
-482 DPVDSRAI
+482 
-490 FQGWYTDENYTTAYD
+490 
-505 FGSAVETDLNL
+505 
-516 YAKWKD
+516 
-522 GYRVVFQTAHG
+522 
-533 TAPAEQKVALDGKAT
+533 
-548 KPADPTATGYIFKGW
+548 KPADPTAEGYSFQGW
-563 YTSQLYT
+563 YTT
-570 AEFDFNTPITADTTL
+570 AACTTEFDFNTPIAADTTL
-585 YAKWNEIYTVTF
+585 YAKWDEIYTVTF
-597 NVGGHGAAPTAQTV
+597 NVGGHGTAPAAQKV

>member
-15 LMALPFAVAAEENGT
+15 LLTLPVAAAADETKKVTLTLTQDTWTYTDTVTFSVKGPGGEDVPNGEVEARSSMDQVFCHVNNGVAKISASVLVSKLELT
-30 ANQENVSITVS
+30 LGQKTEISVNYTPGPGSNYAPTSGQTSITVNES
-41 PEPDL
+41 TLPTVALTSAGYAYGAPVNGFSVQSATEHVSAGKVSIVNDTDTIFGEKAYKVRLQL
-46 TTGVIDV
+46 TTEKGYSLASDV
-53 EVLDTLTF
+53 AVTLDDKTGTSTGDGHYEF
-61 QLKDTGGNEVNSGFL
+61 QLD
-76 RVPYGNS
+76 
-83 TTDMS
+83 
-88 VTNGAVQLPV
+88 
-98 SNLIVS
+98 
-104 NNDRLD
+104 
-110 GGSREYCFKY
+110 
-120 MESSDR
+120 
-126 DPIAEI
+126 
-132 TLNISVHSVS
+132 
-142 VSNISLTSNYA
+142 
-153 LGGQIDAF
+153 
-161 NVVFPQ
+161 
-167 VNGVTFGT
+167 
-175 PQIRNEADEPVTSG
+175 
-189 TFDHQTYKVQVPVSF
+189 
-204 SKGYKPADDFAITLD
+204 
-219 GKPGEPID
+219 
-227 GGYAFEL
+227 EL
-234 YPTYTITYNNLDGR
+234 YPTYTITYELDGGT
-248 NLSNAPA
+248 LSNAPA
-255 SYNKYSGTVT
+255 QYNKNSGTVT
-265 IPNPTKDGYRFLG
+265 LPRPTRDGYRFTG
-278 WTGEGIT
+278 WTGTDLT
-285 EPQKDVSF
+285 EKTLDVVIPAGSTGDR
-293 AAKEM
+293 K
-298 NRNLT
+298 
-303 YTAKWEKII
+303 YTANWVE
-312 YHNVDFVT
+312 T
-320 RHGATPQPQ
+320 R
-329 QVESGTKAARPAD
+329 
-342 PTEDGWK
+342 
-349 FKGWYISDD
+349 
-358 YIGEPFDFTTAITE
+358 
-372 NTTLYAKWAKTWTV
+372 TV

-404 GTKAVRPTD
+404 GTKAVKPTD
-413 PAQTGWRFDGWYTD
+413 PVQTGWRFDGWYTD
-427 KDCTAAYDFDSV
+427 RDCTAAYDFDKE
-439 VTDNITLYAK
+439 VTEDITLYAK
-449 WVKTV
+449 WVQTV

-461 SYGTAPDSQ
+461 SYGTAPASQ

-522 GYRVVFQTAHG
+522 GYRVVFQTAYG
-533 TAPAEQKVALDGKAT
+533 TAPAEQKVALNGKAT

-585 YAKWNEIYTVTF
+585 YAKWDEIYTVTF
-597 NVGGHGAAPTAQTV
+597 NVGGHGTAPAAQKV

-713 RVGYVRMDGNKTVYA
+713 RVGYVRMDGNKAVYA